1 MSCGTLLRTRVRFSP
16 PPPAGRNSQ
25 PPQKGQELRG
35 QLAGNEK
42 LSRTCWN
49 AASAVPPGASS
60 ISKVLPWRSKTT
72 ITAPLAG
79 PESTTLIRS
88 ALISATVVDVTVLPL
103 ARLPSAWSLG
113 PATTRISIG
122 GVNVAGAG
130 ACVGPDEGAPRA
142 TTLTAPPEPGSAV

>member
-16 PPPAGRNSQ
+16 PPSAGRNSQ
-25 PPQKGQELRG
+25 PPQKGQELPG

-79 PESTTLIRS
+79 PESTTTILS
-88 ALISATVVDVTVLPL
+88 ALMPATVVAVTVLPL
-103 ARLPSAWSLG
+103 ARLTSAWSLG
-113 PATTRISIG
+113 PANTRISIG
-122 GVNVAGAG
+122 GVNVPDAGT
-130 ACVGPDEGAPRA
+130 CVGTVEGAPRA
-142 TTLTAPPEPGSAV
+142 TTLSAPPDPGSGV